1 MQLGVPWKS
10 LHSNSFIIYKARL
23 VFLCELKGMQGLMRN
38 MQVKKANL
46 EAGLHPVV

>member
-1 MQLGVPWKS
+1 
-10 LHSNSFIIYKARL
+10 
-23 VFLCELKGMQGLMRN
+23 MQGLMRN